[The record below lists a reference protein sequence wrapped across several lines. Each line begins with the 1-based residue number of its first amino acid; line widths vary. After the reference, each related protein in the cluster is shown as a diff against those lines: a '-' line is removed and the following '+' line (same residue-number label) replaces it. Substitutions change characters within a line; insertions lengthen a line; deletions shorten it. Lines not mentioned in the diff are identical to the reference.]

1 MNKLVVAVGAIVVL
15 VLLVAGGAFY
25 QVDETELVIITQF
38 GEPVGD
44 AITTPGLKVKAPFIH
59 RVRRF
64 EKRILEWDG
73 SPDEIPTLDKRF
85 IKLDTTARWRIV
97 DPLQFLKAVKTER
110 SAQSRL
116 DDLIDSAARDV
127 VSSHLLIESVRNFT
141 RELPVDEVEASER
154 LMGDEPVQ
162 DAGSEAAADADP
174 DAGAQQAVA
183 PAPPAPQAAVS
194 EGGQELIGRDR
205 LTQLMIERAQENL
218 PNFGIELIDV
228 RVKSINYVQEVEQ
241 RVYERMISER
251 QRIAARFRSIGDG
264 ESAKIRGEKER
275 EIDRLRSDAY
285 REAQEI
291 IGKADAEAAGIYAGS
306 YGQAPEFYTF
316 VQTLA
321 AYEKTLKNN
330 SSLLLT
336 TDSDFYRYLNQA
348 NGLMSTEPTPNGLDP
363 ATVTPDA
370 MSSTLRTAPPTLEA
384 RPTTLQAEPTLQAAP
399 PLMDGDGQA
408 PTGGPMGERT
418 Q

>member
-1 MNKLVVAVGAIVVL
+1 MNKLVAAVGVLIVIVLIVV
-15 VLLVAGGAFY
+15 GGAFY

-141 RELPVDEVEASER
+141 RELPADSTEAGER
-154 LMGDEPVQ
+154 LPGDEQ
-162 DAGSEAAADADP
+162 EADADTAASTDAEP
-174 DAGAQQAVA
+174 DAGQQQAAA
-183 PAPPAPQAAVS
+183 PAPDATTQVVTLEEA
-194 EGGQELIGRDR
+194 QERLGRDR

-228 RVKSINYVQEVEQ
+228 RIKSINYVQEVEQ

-285 REAQEI
+285 RQAQEI
-291 IGKADAEAAGIYAGS
+291 IGKADAEAAAIYAGS

-348 NGLMSTEPTPNGLDP
+348 NGLMSTEPTLPDGLAP
-363 ATVTPDA
+363 AAVVPEA
-370 MSSTLRTAPPTLEA
+370 APPA
-384 RPTTLQAEPTLQAAP
+384 TLQAAP
-399 PLMDGDGQA
+399 TLNNDGQA
-408 PTGGPMGERT
+408 ALDGGGPMGERA

>member
-1 MNKLVVAVGAIVVL
+1 MNKLVAAVGVLIVI
-15 VLLVAGGAFY
+15 VLLVVGGAFY

-44 AITTPGLKVKAPFIH
+44 AITTPGLKMKAPFIH

-73 SPDEIPTLDKRF
+73 SPDEIPHPGQTLHQAGYDGALAHRRS
-85 IKLDTTARWRIV
+85 L
-97 DPLQFLKAVKTER
+97 AVPSR
-110 SAQSRL
+110 RSRPSASAQSRL

-154 LMGDEPVQ
+154 RMGDEAFQ
-162 DAGSEAAADADP
+162 DAEP
-174 DAGAQQAVA
+174 DAGQQQAVT
-183 PAPPAPQAAVS
+183 PAPPAPQAAAP
-194 EGGQELIGRDR
+194 EGGQELLGRDR

-275 EIDRLRSDAY
+275 EILRLRSDAY

-291 IGKADAEAAGIYAGS
+291 EGKADAEAAAIYAAS
-306 YGQAPEFYTF
+306 YGPGARVLHLHPDPGGIQGHDEKQLQPAADHGQRLLPLPESGERPDEHRARPARRPRAGGGHGR
-316 VQTLA
+316 LA
-321 AYEKTLKNN
+321 AA
-330 SSLLLT
+330 
-336 TDSDFYRYLNQA
+336 DGRRR
-348 NGLMSTEPTPNGLDP
+348 PN
-363 ATVTPDA
+363 A
-370 MSSTLRTAPPTLEA
+370 
-384 RPTTLQAEPTLQAAP
+384 
-399 PLMDGDGQA
+399 
-408 PTGGPMGERT
+408 
-418 Q
+418 